1 MTRYLYGDLEPFPAT
16 HDVLATLRTF
26 VTCAAR
32 CLQLVDEADV
42 LEHSLDAAAQDN
54 LRAFEA
60 LSVYFAGLVEVIDE
74 RAMRSGAPEIVG
86 PYANRLADTV
96 EKMAEQARAARG
108 NALDASALQV
118 TNDIRGKR
126 DEIRRVLAEWLVSD
140 PLPLTSWA
148 LSLELAGTAPQ
159 GQAIL
164 THPGEI
170 TTAFSLDVGRDASWA
185 RPRRVGD
192 VASGMAVQVG
202 YKKAFLRSSLNPD
215 LAVLDDFLIAA
226 LELGPDSAELH
237 LRRKLDQPR
246 DSFVIAI
253 DPALVEGVDV
263 RITRFEGRTDD
274 SAPYE
279 SADDDVTRLSSLADA
294 ARKQCQSL
302 LAHKRRLLWVQLDGH
317 DIFEQ
322 QLVPALFARVAQRFA
337 PLATEI
343 ERRSPNRSELSLK
356 VEGSDGRRE
365 EIYLRKSDLSSLL
378 EHLPA
383 KFRAMFHGL
392 ALFGEATASGS
403 IAPPPPSPSLPPP
416 SASLPPPRPLAKRSE

>member
-1 MTRYLYGDLEPFPAT
+1 MARYLYGDLEPFPAS

-32 CLQLVDEADV
+32 CLQLVDEADE
-42 LEHSLDAAAQDN
+42 LEHSLDAAAQEN

-60 LSVYFAGLVEVIDE
+60 LSGYFAGLIEVIDE
-74 RAMRSGAPEIVG
+74 RAMRSGAPEVVG
-86 PYANRLADTV
+86 PYANRLAESV
-96 EKMAEQARAARG
+96 EKMAEQARALRG
-108 NALDASALQV
+108 NALDANALQV

-126 DEIRRVLAEWLVSD
+126 DEIRRVLAEWLVGD

-170 TTAFSLDVGRDASWA
+170 TTAFSLDIGRDPAWA

-192 VASGMAVQVG
+192 FAPGMAVQVG
-202 YKKAFLRSSLNPD
+202 YKKAFLRSSLHPD
-215 LAVLDDFLIAA
+215 LAVLDEFLVAA
-226 LELGPDSAELH
+226 LELGPDSAEIH

-263 RITRFEGRTDD
+263 RVTRFEGRNDD

-279 SADDDVTRLSSLADA
+279 SQDDDVGRLSGFAEA

-317 DIFEQ
+317 DLFEQ
-322 QLVPALFARVAQRFA
+322 QLVPAFFARVAQRFA
-337 PLATEI
+337 PLASEI

-356 VEGSDGRRE
+356 LEGADEHRE
-365 EIYLRKSDLSSLL
+365 EIYLRKSNLASLV
-378 EHLPA
+378 EPLPP
-383 KFRAMFHGL
+383 KFRGMFQGL
-392 ALFGEATASGS
+392 ALFGDVRSPATV
-403 IAPPPPSPSLPPP
+403 PPPAPSG
-416 SASLPPPRPLAKRSE
+416 LPPPRPLARPSDPPQK

>member
-1 MTRYLYGDLEPFPAT
+1 MATYLFGDLEPCPAH

-32 CLQLVDEADV
+32 CLQLVEEADE
-42 LEHSLDAAAQDN
+42 LEHSLDAAAQEN

-60 LSVYFAGLVEVIDE
+60 LSAYFAGLVEVIDE
-74 RAMRSGAPEIVG
+74 RAMRSGAPEVVG
-86 PYANRLADTV
+86 PYANRLAETV
-96 EKMAEQARAARG
+96 EKMAEQARALRG
-108 NALDASALQV
+108 NALDASALET
-118 TNDIRGKR
+118 TNEIRRKR
-126 DEIRRVLAEWLVSD
+126 DEIRRLLAEWLVGD

-148 LSLELAGTAPQ
+148 LSLELAGTAPH

-170 TTAFSLDVGRDASWA
+170 TTAFSLDIGRDANWA
-185 RPRRVGD
+185 RPRRAGD
-192 VASGMAVQVG
+192 LSPGLAIQVG
-202 YKKAFLRSSLNPD
+202 YKKAFLRSSLHPD

-226 LELGPDSAELH
+226 LELGPDSAEFH

-263 RITRFEGRTDD
+263 RVTRFEGRNDD

-279 SADDDVTRLSSLADA
+279 SQDDDVARITEFADV
-294 ARKQCQSL
+294 ARRQCQSL
-302 LAHKRRLLWVQLDGH
+302 LTHKRRLLWIQLDGH
-317 DIFEQ
+317 DLFEQ
-322 QLVPALFARVAQRFA
+322 QLVPAFFARIAQRFV

-356 VEGSDGRRE
+356 VEGTDGRRE
-365 EIYLRKSDLSSLL
+365 EIYLRKSDLAGLIAP
-378 EHLPA
+378 LPA
-383 KFRAMFHGL
+383 RFRGMFQGV
-392 ALFGEATASGS
+392 ALFGDAPSPAT
-403 IAPPPPSPSLPPP
+403 IPPPAAPSG
-416 SASLPPPRPLAKRSE
+416 LPPPRPLARRSEPPRG